1 MAPRLRRL
9 ASREVLAAL
18 ARFGFAVV
26 ATRGS
31 HAKLRRTTAEG
42 LTQTLTVPLHKD
54 LDRGTLHAIYRQAA
68 RFVPEAELRPSF
80 YAE

>member
-9 ASREVLAAL
+9 SSREVLAAL

-26 ATRGS
+26 ASRGS

-42 LTQTLTVPLHKD
+42 LTQTLTAPLHKD